1 MASFVRTRGS
11 LTLLFALVACS
22 FDERDLDERSGEQGG
37 EGGGSAAAGG
47 DAGNGGV
54 SGGGRGGSGGGA
66 GASGSAGVS
75 GSAGSSGAAT
85 SGGSAGTGGAGASGG
100 GASGAGA
107 DGSGGASGSSAG
119 TPDNGD
125 GGVPGEAGSSSG
137 GAAGMPGTDPCQTNP
152 CANGGICVAD
162 GDATSC
168 MCQGGFAGPTC
179 STAILSVLPRVRC
192 RAQGVSGTGTLIAG
206 SCLDE
211 SGSSSA
217 FTWTGDAGDE
227 AVTLPPYRGT
237 EAGAFGVDRNGFLV
251 VGWSDDSS
259 GQRRAA
265 RWLSGSPSTY
275 QTLTTLEYYH
285 NVAYRTDA
293 DGSVTVGVSQR
304 TNEYDTAV
312 RWSTTASAPT
322 NCESGGPHESSFARG
337 VSADG
342 SLVVAYGTDEGGAF
356 TWSESTGYLA
366 LAGLEGATDNQ
377 ALGVSDDGN
386 VIVGRSGN
394 VAVRWVDRVS
404 RTPESLGSLGRALSA
419 NADGSAIVGEIGA
432 EAFVWTE
439 SDGIRTL
446 VAELL
451 SHDVELGGFVP
462 VSATDV
468 SDDGTVIVG
477 YGTLNGTE
485 HAFRVTLPAL

>member
-1 MASFVRTRGS
+1 MASFVQTRGS
-11 LTLLFALVACS
+11 LTLLLALVACS
-22 FDERDLDERSGEQGG
+22 FDERDLEEASGESGG
-37 EGGGSAAAGG
+37 EGGGSAAAGA
-47 DAGNGGV
+47 DAGRGGV

-85 SGGSAGTGGAGASGG
+85 SGGSAGTGGAG
-100 GASGAGA
+100 GAGA
-107 DGSGGASGSSAG
+107 DGGGGASGSSAG
-119 TPDNGD
+119 TPDDGE
-125 GGVPGEAGSSSG
+125 GGVPGEAGASSG
-137 GAAGMPGTDPCQTNP
+137 GAAGTPGTDPCETNP
-152 CANGGICVAD
+152 CANDGICIAD
-162 GDATSC
+162 GNATSC
-168 MCQGGFAGPTC
+168 QCQGGFAGPTC
-179 STAILSVLPRVRC
+179 TIAILSVLPRVRC
-192 RAQGVSGTGTLIAG
+192 RAQGVSGTGTLVAG

-211 SGSSSA
+211 AGSSSA
-217 FTWTGDAGDE
+217 FTWTGNAEDDS
-227 AVTLPPYRGT
+227 VTLPPDQGT

-251 VGWSDDSS
+251 VGWSHDSS

-265 RWLSGSPSTY
+265 RWLNGSPSTY

-293 DGSVTVGVSQR
+293 DGSVSVGVSQR

-342 SLVVAYGTDEGGAF
+342 SLVVAYGTDESGAF

-366 LAGLEGATDNQ
+366 LAGLDGATDNQ

-404 RTPESLGSLGRALSA
+404 RTPESLGSLGRALSV
-419 NADGSAIVGEIGA
+419 NADGSAIVGEIGP

-446 VAELL
+446 VAELM

-477 YGTLNGTE
+477 YGTLDGTE
-485 HAFRVTLPAL
+485 RAFRVTLPSL